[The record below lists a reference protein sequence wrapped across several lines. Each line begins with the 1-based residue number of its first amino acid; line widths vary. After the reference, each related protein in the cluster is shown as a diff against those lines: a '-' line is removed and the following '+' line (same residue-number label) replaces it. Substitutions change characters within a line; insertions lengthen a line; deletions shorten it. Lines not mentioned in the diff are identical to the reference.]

1 MRDADLLLTPTHLLV
16 VLTFTKRRAWL
27 RPLVQRFN
35 KAEVALPWL
44 DGRRVAMGFAA
55 RSQSPPDVQPVTRES
70 DRLHHST
77 HNPSGEVDWASR
89 MRETRTYGSYGEG
102 LETDGGSHS
111 APRQSLTRQPIMRAS
126 AGA

>member
-55 RSQSPPDVQPVTRES
+55 RSQSPPDAQPV
-70 DRLHHST
+70 
-77 HNPSGEVDWASR
+77 VDGTAVASF
-89 MRETRTYGSYGEG
+89 
-102 LETDGGSHS
+102 DG
-111 APRQSLTRQPIMRAS
+111 P
-126 AGA
+126 AGCGGVWC